1 MEKFIQTYFKDT
13 ADLVLNVNNAEN
25 DDVKRIISDTKK
37 MMKVVSKFI
46 TYTQLRNAF
55 QMIRGEEMDFRKIQL
70 IRPKLAYIQA
80 RLDKKE
86 GQMFLE
92 MIDDFIEKIDTDEV
106 KSKQQIINFQAFMES
121 IVAYHKLNA

>member
-1 MEKFIQTYFKDT
+1 M
-13 ADLVLNVNNAEN
+13 VLNVNNAEN

>member
-1 MEKFIQTYFKDT
+1 MEKFIEKYFKNT
-13 ADLVLNVNNAEN
+13 ADLVLNVNDAEN
-25 DDVKRIISDTKK
+25 DVVKKIISDTKK
-37 MMKVVSKFI
+37 MMKEVSKFI

-55 QMIRGEEMDFRKIQL
+55 QLISGEDMDFRKIQL

-86 GQMFLE
+86 GQMFLG
-92 MIDDFIEKIDTDEV
+92 MIDDFIEKIDSDQT